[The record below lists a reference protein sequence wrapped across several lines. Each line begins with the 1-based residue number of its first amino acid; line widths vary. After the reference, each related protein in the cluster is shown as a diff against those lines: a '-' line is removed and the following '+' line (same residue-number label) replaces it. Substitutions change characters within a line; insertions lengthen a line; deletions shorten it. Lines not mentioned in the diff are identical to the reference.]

1 MLYLEILSF
10 SQAPIF
16 AGSQSRRNIF
26 LNTDDGNYSI
36 CLSYFFISS
45 CLYSHYL
52 HNRPHPCTTC
62 QEDFASS
69 EDLVQH
75 LATRHDGAGI
85 AASCDD
91 VYRDSQ
97 LDKPFQCC
105 NPGCGLYF
113 KTLTGKS
120 HCLTLNFHE
129 VAPTDFCF
137 EGCYMDLLGLN
148 SKTLVATFK
157 KLVNGVKLFKAVLVK
172 IFLLKD
178 TTQSYLKNDLRVGIF
193 G

>member
-1 MLYLEILSF
+1 MLKF
-10 SQAPIF
+10 FF
-16 AGSQSRRNIF
+16 ACIISVCSKHLWEKGRIRRPKRQKHADPQHCFVCHTI
-26 LNTDDGNYSI
+26 
-36 CLSYFFISS
+36 SYRPVHIRT
-45 CLYSHYL
+45 CQY
-52 HNRPHPCTTC
+52 RPHPCTTC

-120 HCLTLNFHE
+120 HCLTLNFHG
-129 VAPTDFCF
+129 VAPKFVWKGTWVY
-137 EGCYMDLLGLN
+137 GSTYI
-148 SKTLVATFK
+148 
-157 KLVNGVKLFKAVLVK
+157 KL
-172 IFLLKD
+172 
-178 TTQSYLKNDLRVGIF
+178 
-193 G
+193 

>member
-1 MLYLEILSF
+1 MDPDPYLLVSSEVWIRGSGSRSAQKCHLSPTLMLI
-10 SQAPIF
+10 QM
-16 AGSQSRRNIF
+16 
-26 LNTDDGNYSI
+26 TVTI

-45 CLYSHYL
+45 NSYSHYL
-52 HNRPHPCTTC
+52 YRPHHCTTC

-75 LATRHDGAGI
+75 LAARHDGAGI

-120 HCLTLNFHE
+120 HCLTLSFHG
-129 VAPTDFCF
+129 VAPKF
-137 EGCYMDLLGLN
+137 
-148 SKTLVATFK
+148 V
-157 KLVNGVKLFKAVLVK
+157 
-172 IFLLKD
+172 
-178 TTQSYLKNDLRVGIF
+178 
-193 G
+193 

>member
-1 MLYLEILSF
+1 MVTASSMPVICWRWLS
-10 SQAPIF
+10 
-16 AGSQSRRNIF
+16 GSISLF
-26 LNTDDGNYSI
+26 ETEPGTS
-36 CLSYFFISS
+36 LSVIWYYFISS
-45 CLYSHYL
+45 CSYSQYLY
-52 HNRPHPCTTC
+52 NRPHPCTTC

-105 NPGCGLYF
+105 NPGCGMYF

-120 HCLTLNFHE
+120 HCLTLIFHE
-129 VAPTDFCF
+129 VAPKFVW
-137 EGCYMDLLGLN
+137 
-148 SKTLVATFK
+148 KV
-157 KLVNGVKLFKAVLVK
+157 
-172 IFLLKD
+172 
-178 TTQSYLKNDLRVGIF
+178 
-193 G
+193 